1 MADKDLKIEEI
12 EGGVVLTIKVVP
24 GSSRTCI
31 AGNLGGMLKI
41 KLAAVAEKGK
51 ANKSLIDFL
60 AVRLRRIGVRKN
72 DVRILSGQTNPVKRI
87 QISGVTAEQLTSR
100 LEEYNKP

>member
-1 MADKDLKIEEI
+1 MADKDLKIEKI
-12 EGGVVLTIKVVP
+12 EGGVVLTIKAVP

-60 AVRLRRIGVRKN
+60 AETLGVRKN
-72 DVRILSGQTNPVKRI
+72 DVRILSGQTNPVKRV
-87 QISGVTAEQLTSR
+87 QISGVTAEQLISR
-100 LEEYNKP
+100 LKES

>member
-1 MADKDLKIEEI
+1 VADKDLKIEEI
-12 EGGVVLTIKVVP
+12 EGGVVFTVKVVP

-41 KLAAVAEKGK
+41 KLASVPEKGK
-51 ANKSLIDFL
+51 ANKCLVDFL
-60 AVRLRRIGVRKN
+60 AETLGVRKN
-72 DVRILSGQTNPVKRI
+72 DVRIISGLTNPVKRV
-87 QISGVTAEQLTSR
+87 QISGVTAEQLISR